1 MSKDVSK
8 LKKKLMELVKKH
20 AKQRDGYID
29 QRSGELLEGSNA
41 HASHVIPVSQ
51 GNRLAFDPR
60 NIKTLSYHN
69 HINWWHKNPTV
80 SGQWYKDKFPEN
92 WDYLESHMEDKVFWK
107 LFNWQEMYELAKSG
121 KWDEYQEYIQTH

>member
-8 LKKKLMELVKKH
+8 LKDKLMTLVKNH
-20 AKQRDGYID
+20 AKQRDGYVD

-60 NIKTLSYHN
+60 NIKTLSMHN
-69 HINWWHKNPTV
+69 HLHWWHKNPTV
-80 SGQWYKDKFPEN
+80 AGQWYRDTFPDN
-92 WDYLESHMEDKVFWK
+92 WKYLESHMEDDVHWK
-107 LFNWQEMYELAKSG
+107 LFNWQEMYELAKAG